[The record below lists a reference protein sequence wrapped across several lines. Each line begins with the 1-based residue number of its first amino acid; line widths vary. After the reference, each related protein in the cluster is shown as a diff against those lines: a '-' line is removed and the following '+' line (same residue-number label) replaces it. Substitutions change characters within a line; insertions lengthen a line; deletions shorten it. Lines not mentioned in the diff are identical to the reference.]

1 MLIVTELFNIAT
13 SDFGAR
19 KSGRCKYMVVLTE
32 LIVSGTHCRLEFLTH
47 FARPFSLRAL
57 GRSSFPILGAAN
69 NQTKRKRWK
78 AQYMLQ
84 YTWNTQCK
92 HLTVCTDPHYDP
104 WCIYWSPPCCT
115 QYVLIFTQILSAV
128 NTHPDGEGGGW
139 KAQYIN
145 GLTVLTTFQRDKTDY
160 WLQRWLNYF
169 AGHWLGYINSDSDT
183 IPVVG
188 S

>member
-13 SDFGAR
+13 SDFGAK

-32 LIVSGTHCRLEFLTH
+32 LIVSGTHCRLELLTH

-84 YTWNTQCK
+84 YT
-92 HLTVCTDPHYDP
+92 
-104 WCIYWSPPCCT
+104 
-115 QYVLIFTQILSAV
+115 
-128 NTHPDGEGGGW
+128 
-139 KAQYIN
+139 
-145 GLTVLTTFQRDKTDY
+145 
-160 WLQRWLNYF
+160 
-169 AGHWLGYINSDSDT
+169 
-183 IPVVG
+183 
-188 S
+188 